1 MRQDNNF
8 RQTREGLHFLGNT
21 ANGLPVFDRANSH
34 YADHGFSEKTMKKAL
49 SRITQTSQ
57 FEKHVINLG
66 EQVGFTN
73 CVAVNEKDAI
83 IMAFRKNRFG
93 PTPMVLNRE
102 PEPCNSVVIIL
113 KKGYDNE
120 GEYFILITA
129 FVGEGSEPE
138 PWDKQLVPGSK
149 AHQKAVEFWRT
160 HALIYDDKLI
170 NHIIN

>member
-1 MRQDNNF
+1 MRYNNF
-8 RQTREGLHFLGNT
+8 QQTRQGLQFLGNSK
-21 ANGLPVFDRANSH
+21 NGIPVFDRPNSH
-34 YADHGFSEKTMKKAL
+34 FLDHGFSKETMKEAL

-57 FEKHVINLG
+57 FEKHVVNMG

-73 CVAVNEKDAI
+73 CVVVSDEDRIVMAV
-83 IMAFRKNRFG
+83 RKNRLG

-113 KKGYDNE
+113 KKGHDDE

-138 PWDKQLVPGSK
+138 PWDSQLDHDSEEY
-149 AHQKAVEFWRT
+149 ARAVLFWQT
-160 HALIYDDKLI
+160 HALVYDEEVID
-170 NHIIN
+170 HIIL